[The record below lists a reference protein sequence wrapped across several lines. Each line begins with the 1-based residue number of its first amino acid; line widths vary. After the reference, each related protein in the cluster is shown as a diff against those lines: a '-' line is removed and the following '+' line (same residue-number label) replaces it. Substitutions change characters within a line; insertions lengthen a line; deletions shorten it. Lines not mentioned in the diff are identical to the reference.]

1 MIRRVALS
9 CDRSILVNQYLSGKV
24 KVNLIDVK
32 FVGVFELRIALA
44 SALLLAAAGASPAA
58 GSLFECEPSSGL
70 TPALPCFTLT
80 MGSRGHAA

>member
-1 MIRRVALS
+1 MIRKVALS
-9 CDRSILVNQYLSGKV
+9 CDRSLLANQYLSAIV
-24 KVNLIDVK
+24 NVNLIDVDLM
-32 FVGVFELRIALA
+32 VCFELRIALA